1 MEHGAMEGGFA
12 LRPHYPAR
20 KIKGTDFP
28 GETQSTE
35 LDFVKFGLPP
45 MYPLLFPNIPRVFEN
60 ESVTQYDRVCIL

>member
-1 MEHGAMEGGFA
+1 MEGGFA

-45 MYPLLFPNIPRVFEN
+45 FLFFCQKCYELLPHKFLKMRV
-60 ESVTQYDRVCIL
+60 